1 MSDRSEDVCV
11 DGGELLVRLMR
22 ESGVDVA
29 FGIISVHN
37 LPLVEAVARDLRF
50 ITVRHEAAA
59 VNAADAYS
67 RVTGRPG
74 VAITSTGTG
83 AGNAAGALI
92 EALAAASGVVHVT
105 GQIPVDHLGRGAGFI
120 HETKDQFGMLEAVSA
135 RAVAVRS
142 GASAAQDLRS
152 AFLDAAAPGS
162 GPVSV
167 EWPIDLQYLPCVWEE
182 PGARPDV
189 EVPVPAP
196 QDIDRAAALIACA
209 ERPLLWVGGGGV
221 DAGAEVRELLS
232 RTGAGLL
239 TSNRGRGVIPETDPI
254 CIGNYG
260 SSAGGAALLAEADL
274 LISVGTHF
282 RSNESRDYALPLP
295 EVHIQIDRDPAALG
309 RSFPVT
315 LGLQGE
321 ARPVLAALLAA
332 LPESSPAEAQA
343 SDADWLSRVRATRAA
358 VRERQHADI
367 GPQARLCDSLRE
379 LLPESA
385 PFVRDV
391 TIPATSWGNRL
402 FPIID
407 PGTNVFAVGGG
418 IGQGLAMGVGAAV
431 GRPDVPTV
439 VIAGDGGVVVHLGEL
454 LTMAQEQLPVTVIV
468 FDDGGY
474 GVLRNMQDAEGT
486 GRLAVDLHTPDF
498 VGLAEACG
506 LASERVASEQEFAP
520 AVSRMLA
527 RRAPGL
533 ILVDVKAVGDHVK
546 PMVPPVKVPEGA
558 IRGR

>member
-22 ESGVDVA
+22 EAGVDVA

-37 LPLVEAVARDLRF
+37 LPLVEAVARELRF

-83 AGNAAGALI
+83 AGNAAGAMI
-92 EALAAASGVVHVT
+92 EALSAASGVVHVT
-105 GQIPVDHLGRGAGFI
+105 GQIPVEYLGRGAGFI
-120 HETKDQFGMLEAVSA
+120 HETKDQGGMLEAVSA
-135 RAVAVRS
+135 RLVAVRS
-142 GASAAQDLRS
+142 GASTAQEVRS
-152 AFLDAAAPGS
+152 AFLDAAIPGT

-167 EWPIDLQYLPCVWEE
+167 EWPIDLQYLPCAWEE
-182 PGARPDV
+182 PSARPDA
-189 EVPVPAP
+189 EVLRPVP
-196 QDIDRAAALIACA
+196 QDIDRAAALLARA

-221 DAGAEVRELLS
+221 DAGVEVRELLS
-232 RTGAGLL
+232 RIGAGLL
-239 TSNRGRGVIPETDPI
+239 TSNRGRGVIPETDPH

-260 SSAGGAALLAEADL
+260 SSVGGAALLAEADL
-274 LISVGTHF
+274 LLSIGTHF
-282 RSNESRDYALPLP
+282 RSNESRDYTLPMP

-315 LGLQGE
+315 LALRGD
-321 ARPVLAALLAA
+321 ARPVLADLLAA
-332 LPESSPAEAQA
+332 LSESAAPSR
-343 SDADWLSRVRATRAA
+343 DAWLARVRATRSA
-358 VRERQHADI
+358 VRERQHEDI
-367 GPQARLCDSLRE
+367 GTQARLCASLRE
-379 LLPESA
+379 LMPAGA

-407 PGTNVFAVGGG
+407 PRTNVFAVGGG
-418 IGQGLAMGVGAAV
+418 IGQGLAMGVGAAA

-439 VIAGDGGVVVHLGEL
+439 VIVGDGGAVVHLGEL
-454 LTMAQEQLPVTVIV
+454 LTMAQEQLPITVIV

-474 GVLRNMQDAEGT
+474 GVLRNMQDAAGAD
-486 GRLAVDLHTPDF
+486 RLAVDLHTPDF
-498 VGLAEACG
+498 VALAEACG
-506 LASERVASEQEFAP
+506 LVSEHVAGEQEFVP

-533 ILVDVKAVGDHVK
+533 IHVDVRAVGDHVK